1 MKKIKTTL
9 YRFTKDTIK
18 TMDWHFSIE
27 ITEGKYIF
35 WKAHVRKDDYEMFKE
50 EEKEITKEEAEK
62 FISDNQ
68 AHLIEVRKSYKEID
82 SSPSQVGYH
91 KKFKEMT
98 EKEKTNKTNEN

>member
-82 SSPSQVGYH
+82 SSPS
-91 KKFKEMT
+91 
-98 EKEKTNKTNEN
+98 